1 MGPGCIW
8 NHNGAAS
15 LDMIDG
21 EGSYVTKNDQSVK
34 ACYVVPVMLSFYLF
48 GLFSAKYLLNNLSI
62 SFLCVFFV
70 MMWFL

>member
-1 MGPGCIW
+1 
-8 NHNGAAS
+8 
-15 LDMIDG
+15 MIDG
-21 EGSYVTKNDQSVK
+21 EGSYVTRNDQSVK
-34 ACYVVPVMLSFYLF
+34 ACFFVPVMLSFYLF